1 MTGHYS
7 KNFEIYDRIFVLS
20 RHERKKKIKSHIS
33 QNEQFTLENQR
44 KVAGSFL
51 LFKVTNNLIDN
62 LPLLQL
68 INFNTC
74 SYILCTLLWLS
85 GPTSSWFKFIVINL
99 ISLLLAKRVI
109 IFRSSWSFLQ
119 DLSIRMSSYNFFSL
133 SVTVYI

>member
-1 MTGHYS
+1 MTEYLFYRDM
-7 KNFEIYDRIFVLS
+7 KE
-20 RHERKKKIKSHIS
+20 KKKIKSHIS

-74 SYILCTLLWLS
+74 SYILCTLL
-85 GPTSSWFKFIVINL
+85 
-99 ISLLLAKRVI
+99 
-109 IFRSSWSFLQ
+109 
-119 DLSIRMSSYNFFSL
+119 
-133 SVTVYI
+133 